1 MRIHFVLVAE
11 GSSDDGLI
19 PHLEDLCVEL
29 GADEVTGT
37 AIDYQRLDTP
47 VRRTVES
54 KLRAASHLEPGAN
67 LYFIH
72 RDSDNRDP
80 GPRFQEIANAVET
93 CGLTQVWIPLV
104 PVQETE
110 AWILLD
116 EGAIRAVAGR
126 PNGRMALGLPRAG
139 RVELLAHPK
148 ERLKEA
154 LVLASELTG
163 RKLAKFRRD
172 FPNHRRLLLQRLPVG
187 GPLLEVAAWVGFRD
201 RLAEAIRELQAES

>member
-1 MRIHFVLVAE
+1 VPEVRIHFVLVAE
-11 GSSDDGLI
+11 GASDDGLI
-19 PHLEDLCVEL
+19 PHLENLCVEL
-29 GADEVTGT
+29 GATEVTGT
-37 AIDYQRLDTP
+37 AIDYLRLGTP

-54 KLRAASHLEPGAN
+54 KLRAASQLEPGAN
-67 LYFIH
+67 LFFIH
-72 RDSDNRDP
+72 RDSDDRDP
-80 GPRFQEIANAVET
+80 RPRLLEIAHAVAA
-93 CGLTQVWIPLV
+93 CGLSKAWIPLV

-126 PNGRMALGLPRAG
+126 PHGRFALDLPRAG

-148 ERLKEA
+148 ERLREA
-154 LVLASELTG
+154 LILASELTG
-163 RKLAKFRRD
+163 RRLEKFRRD

-201 RLAEAIRELQAES
+201 RLAESIQASF